1 MAAGSSALPWAGF
14 LNGNRPR
21 FISLGSAALLGCAG
35 LVLASCQ
42 APTASLNSTGQIDL
56 TARTPDKITTRGGGP
71 VMKPAAQASRYDV
84 FPGATGSIDAAS
96 DDPPPGLAQD
106 ADGKFTVNLDAAS
119 VVEASKLIL
128 GETLGYNYSIE
139 PNLMQASNITMVS
152 NRPLSAR
159 QLLDTFE
166 ATLKSVNA
174 GLVQTD
180 GNFRVVPLQA
190 MESDAQNLD
199 MGKDVAPGYGVSA
212 VPLRFIG
219 PSAMVNLLDG
229 FMEQMG
235 SARAWNAGNM
245 ILIRGPASQRR
256 SLVDVVM
263 NFDVDTMRNQTF
275 GMAAL
280 ENGRAEDIAAQV
292 TKVFAQDSATAGSN
306 ALKIIPVP
314 GINSLIIIASN
325 ETKVKR
331 AITWIKRLD
340 RESLDSPKSYVYAVQ
355 NGNAVELARILSST
369 YGGGADAG
377 PTAQVAPDN
386 QSMDVSVES
395 ASQDQADPQQ
405 GDMGGATQMEQ
416 PDPQAAEA
424 TASTGASPATIADN
438 GGGTTGGALAN
449 GIRITPIPAN
459 NTLLIRASPRD
470 YREILSTLAQ
480 IDAPA
485 TQVLINTTIAEVR
498 LNDTLRYGVQAY
510 FQSGDFS
517 FALSD
522 SKSLTDSVISTKFPG
537 MNFVMGGI
545 KSPQLVVDAL
555 SKVTNVRIVSSP
567 SVLVMENETA
577 TIKVGDQIP
586 IQTQTETTQGGQ
598 TVNSYEYRDTG
609 VVLKVRPRINANGVV
624 AIDLG
629 QELSGVLDT
638 TGINGQPQFSQRA
651 INSKVSVNDQQTVL
665 LGGLINGT
673 EDRSRMTI
681 PGADR
686 LPLIGKAIG
695 TTGGVA
701 TRTEMIVFI
710 TPTIIRNGNEAS
722 RSSQNLRD
730 TMKNL
735 SFD

>member
-1 MAAGSSALPWAGF
+1 MPSAGF
-14 LNGNRPR
+14 RHGTRNPIRA
-21 FISLGSAALLGCAG
+21 FCSAALLGCAG
-35 LVLASCQ
+35 LLLASCQ
-42 APTASLNSTGQIDL
+42 APSASLQSTNQIDL
-56 TARTPDKITTRGGGP
+56 TAKTPRKVTNRGGGP
-71 VMKPAAQASRYDV
+71 VMKPSAQASRYEV
-84 FPGATGSIDAAS
+84 FAGATGSIDAA
-96 DDPPPGLAQD
+96 DDAPPTGVAQQE
-106 ADGKFTVNLDAAS
+106 DGKFTINLDAAS
-119 VVEASKLIL
+119 VAEASKLIL
-128 GETLGYNYSIE
+128 GETLGYNYTIDPS
-139 PNLMQASNITMVS
+139 LMQTNTITMVS

-166 ATLKSVNA
+166 ASLKMVNA
-174 GLVQTD
+174 GLVQDD
-180 GNFRVVPLQA
+180 GNFKVVLLQG
-190 MESDAQNLD
+190 MENESQNLD
-199 MGKDVAPGYGVSA
+199 VGKDVSPGYGVSA
-212 VPLRFIG
+212 VPLRYVG
-219 PSAMVNLLDG
+219 ATAMVNLLEG

-256 SLVDVVM
+256 SLVEVVM
-263 NFDVDTMRNQTF
+263 NFDVDTMRRQSF

-280 ENGRAEDIAAQV
+280 ENGRADDVAAQV
-292 TKVFAQDSATAGSN
+292 TKVFAQDSASAGSN
-306 ALKIIPVP
+306 AVRIIPVP
-314 GINSLIIIASN
+314 GINSLIIIAN
-325 ETKVKR
+325 DQAKVKR
-331 AITWIKRLD
+331 AITWIRRLD
-340 RESLDSPKSYVYAVQ
+340 RENLDAPKSYVYAVQ
-355 NGNAVELARILSST
+355 NGNAIELARILNAS
-369 YGGGADAG
+369 YGGGSADAG
-377 PTAQVAPDN
+377 PTAEVAPDS
-386 QSMDVSVES
+386 QPMDVSAAAS
-395 ASQDQADPQQ
+395 AGDPQDPSQD
-405 GDMGGATQMEQ
+405 DMGGAAPTD
-416 PDPQAAEA
+416 PNDPQAGDPAMTAGTAPAPAAA
-424 TASTGASPATIADN
+424 TG
-438 GGGTTGGALAN
+438 GGGTPADASGSGV
-449 GIRITPIPAN
+449 RITPIAAN

-510 FQSGDFS
+510 LHKGDVTF
-517 FALSD
+517 
-522 SKSLTDSVISTKFPG
+522 SLTDAKTAPTPPAPLISSKLPG
-537 MNFVMGGI
+537 MNLVFGNI
-545 KSPQLVVDAL
+545 KSPQVVVDAL

-629 QELSGVLDT
+629 QELSAVQDT
-638 TGINGQPQFSQRA
+638 TGINGQPQFSQRT

-686 LPLIGKAIG
+686 VPIVGKLVG
-695 TTGGVA
+695 NTGGIA

-710 TPTIIRNGNEAS
+710 TPTIIRNADEAASSS
-722 RSSQNLRD
+722 RSLRD
-730 TMKNL
+730 TMRSLN
-735 SFD
+735 FD

>member
-1 MAAGSSALPWAGF
+1 MPWAGF
-14 LNGNRPR
+14 SNGNRPR
-21 FISLGSAALLGCAG
+21 FIRLGSAALLGCAG

-42 APTASLNSTGQIDL
+42 APTASLSSTGQIDL
-56 TARTPDKITTRGGGP
+56 TAKTPDKITTRGSGP

-96 DDPPPGLAQD
+96 DDPPPGVAQNG
-106 ADGKFTVNLDAAS
+106 DGKFTVNLDAAS

-139 PNLMQASNITMVS
+139 PNLMQANTITMVS

-166 ATLKSVNA
+166 ATLKLANA
-174 GLVQTD
+174 GLVQSD

-190 MESDAQNLD
+190 MEGDAQNLD
-199 MGKDVAPGYGVSA
+199 MGKEVSPGHGVSA

-256 SLVDVVM
+256 SLVDVVR

-292 TKVFAQDSATAGSN
+292 TKVFAQDSASAGSN

-355 NGNAVELARILSST
+355 NGNAVELARILTAT
-369 YGGGADAG
+369 YGGGDAG
-377 PTAQVAPDN
+377 PTAEVAPDA

-395 ASQDQADPQQ
+395 ASQDQADQQQ
-405 GDMGGATQMEQ
+405 GDMGGAPQMEQ
-416 PDPQAAEA
+416 ADPQAAEA
-424 TASTGASPATIADN
+424 TGSTGTSSASSSADGSSN
-438 GGGTTGGALAN
+438 TAGGASDN
-449 GIRITPIPAN
+449 GIRITPIAAN

-485 TQVLINTTIAEVR
+485 TQVLINTMIAEVR

-537 MNFVMGGI
+537 MNFVLGGI

-555 SKVTNVRIVSSP
+555 SKVTNVRVVSSP

-681 PGADR
+681 PGAER

-710 TPTIIRNGNEAS
+710 TPTIIRNGSEAS

-730 TMKNL
+730 SMKNL
-735 SFD
+735 NFD